1 MGYSGEADWEAIA
14 EIAAALPGL
23 PVIGNGDITSG
34 PKAAERLTQTA
45 CSGLMIGRAALRNP
59 WLVRDAARAAAGLPP
74 LPAHLDRTAD
84 LYGPERAAVMFRK
97 WIPLYI
103 RSLLKMQKP
112 VMVHLL
118 TISGFPELRDALA
131 SHPV

>member
-1 MGYSGEADWEAIA
+1 
-14 EIAAALPGL
+14 
-23 PVIGNGDITSG
+23 
-34 PKAAERLTQTA
+34 
-45 CSGLMIGRAALRNP
+45 MIGRAALRNP

-74 LPAHLDRTAD
+74 LPAPDKPEVLALALAHLDRTAD